1 MSSSASPLLAIR
13 LGHLLYRYADR
24 HAVTHTTHCRQRL
37 LVTAGSPLACCKHPL
52 PASRCTA
59 KRPLPTSPTVRCC
72 RLSLLAS
79 SPLCPATQYTRTRS
93 AHTTHCKSES
103 TAHTSQ
109 NARCLRLLLFA
120 AAGCHC
126 SPACHS
132 FLPRNTHA
140 PLKVTRA
147 CAANTPT
154 PLVPQKNSQWFGLC
168 PRPIERGYET

>member
-79 SPLCPATQYTRTRS
+79 SPLCPAAQYTRTRS

-109 NARCLRLLLFA
+109 TPAAYVSYCSLLPAVTARQLA
-120 AAGCHC
+120 ALSCRAIHTHPSKSLAPVLPTLPLHSCHKKIV
-126 SPACHS
+126 S
-132 FLPRNTHA
+132 
-140 PLKVTRA
+140 
-147 CAANTPT
+147 
-154 PLVPQKNSQWFGLC
+154 GLDYVLD
-168 PRPIERGYET
+168 P